1 LSKVHNKYGVYL
13 FFSPF
18 FVNIARKYKKMDVE
32 KYAKELRAKDAVSSI
47 ELVQPNKVTNARY
60 NYTEREENILT
71 LMIDAIQK
79 HMTKELPIQTDLFG
93 EPMIVIDT
101 VELGSN
107 NKSQYLEA
115 ARNMMN
121 KVFEFEYTNPKTQR
135 KEDVMGVLVTTIR
148 NINGTSKIE
157 LTINKWAI
165 PYLLYWGKGVG
176 GTIFSKAIAL
186 KLPGSYTKRL
196 YKLCK
201 RWEDTGYFSMPLDEL
216 REMLVLESKYP
227 KIKDLKKWVLEPAKE
242 RMKKMAD
249 MYFSYSLEKVAGS
262 RSYNFIHFNIHANDR
277 NRATGKKSDMYVF
290 IYSML
295 SIAYPV
301 VKSSKARDIADHLSQ
316 NPDEFERLY
325 FRLKKLKNE
334 LDTGE
339 KDVKDV
345 IRLIKHIIKTDY
357 GIS

>member
-1 LSKVHNKYGVYL
+1 
-13 FFSPF
+13 
-18 FVNIARKYKKMDVE
+18 MDIE
-32 KYAKELRAKDAVSSI
+32 KYAEKLKSENKKTSL

-60 NYTEREENILT
+60 NFSEREENILT
-71 LMIDAIQK
+71 LMIDALQK
-79 HMTKELPIQTDLFG
+79 HMTRERPIQTDLFG

-107 NKSQYLEA
+107 NKSQYLRA
-115 ARNMMN
+115 ARSMMN

-176 GTIFSKAIAL
+176 GTIFEKATAL
-186 KLPGSYTKRL
+186 KLPGNYTKRL

-216 REMLVLESKYP
+216 REMLMLEEKYP
-227 KIKDLKKWVLEPAKE
+227 KIKDLKKRVLDPAA
-242 RMKKMAD
+242 KKMKEMAD
-249 MYFSYSLEKVAGS
+249 VYFSYSLEKVAGS
-262 RSYNFIHFNIHANDR
+262 RSYNFIHFTIHANDK
-277 NRATGKKSDMYVF
+277 NRATGKKSDMYMFV
-290 IYSML
+290 YAML
-295 SIAYPV
+295 SIAFPSI
-301 VKSSKARDIADHLSQ
+301 KSSAARDIADHISQ
-316 NPDEFERLY
+316 DNDAFERLY

-339 KDVKDV
+339 KDVNDV
-345 IRLIKHIIKTDY
+345 IRLIKHILKTDY
-357 GIS
+357 GIK